1 MNEYIYSD
9 SNREENEVKNYY
21 ETLLFPI
28 IVILFLISIGL
39 NIFCIVSSK
48 NTIAELNDRHLNEMI
63 VLSDSLTNELDFI
76 KTQLEVKSIHEIYG
90 KISISKEMLDDASID
105 DVWNF
110 ILSLNV
116 WYPEYIMAQAIV
128 ESGCGELMPANSN
141 NMFGM
146 KVPKTRESVAINK
159 GSDEVYAKYKNW
171 KESVIDRVL
180 WELNVFNYIKPTE
193 EEYLAKIKK
202 YATSETY
209 LNAIN
214 SVAKRYKQ

>member
-9 SNREENEVKNYY
+9 SNCEENEVKNYY

-39 NIFCIVSSK
+39 NIFCIVRSK
-48 NTIAELNDRHLNEMI
+48 NTIAEINDRHHNEMI

-76 KTQLEVKSIHEIYG
+76 KTQLEVKTIHEIYG
-90 KISISKEMLDDASID
+90 KIAMSKEKFGNPSID
-105 DVWNF
+105 EVWNF
-110 ILSLNV
+110 IVTLDT

-128 ESGCGELMPANSN
+128 ESGCGEVTPSNSN

-146 KVPKTRESVAINK
+146 MVPKIRESVAINK
-159 GSDEVYAKYKNW
+159 ESGDTYAKYRNW

-209 LNAIN
+209 LSAIN